1 MEYFAVPLRLQP
13 SFVPILPQAEHFVA
27 AIFQSSVVAADR
39 VERRWW
45 LVKSEAINPSTL
57 TSFAPTGPDAVHCIT
72 TFGPTCF
79 AARLIAETI
88 TFVLSFFSAR
98 GFAGRV
104 AGVVHFVPITL
115 FDKTC

>member
-1 MEYFAVPLRLQP
+1 
-13 SFVPILPQAEHFVA
+13 
-27 AIFQSSVVAADR
+27 
-39 VERRWW
+39 
-45 LVKSEAINPSTL
+45 
-57 TSFAPTGPDAVHCIT
+57 VHCIT